1 MPAEMA
7 IERRNRAL
15 VAFAILTGA
24 RDGALASFRLK
35 HVDMKAQTVFQDA
48 REVRTKA
55 RKTFVSTFFPVGPE
69 PVSIVADY
77 IAMLKGE
84 LGFGPDDPF
93 FPSTQVG
100 RGPDR
105 GFVAQ
110 GLSRTS
116 WSGAAPIR
124 EIFRA
129 AFAAADL
136 PYAKPHS
143 FRDTLARLGERL
155 CRTPEEW
162 KAWSQNLG
170 HESEAT
176 TFVGYG
182 HVPQH
187 RQTEIIRALGMPRL
201 EALAPGLDIAALKAF
216 VQSAEA
222 INSG

>member
-1 MPAEMA
+1 
-7 IERRNRAL
+7 
-15 VAFAILTGA
+15 
-24 RDGALASFRLK
+24 
-35 HVDMKAQTVFQDA
+35 MKAQTVFQDA

-69 PVSIVADY
+69 PAAIVAEY
-77 IAMLKGE
+77 IVMLKAE
-84 LGFGPDDPF
+84 LGFGPDDPL
-93 FPSTQVG
+93 FPSTQIG
-100 RGPDR
+100 RGADR
-105 GFVAQ
+105 GFVAE
-110 GLSRTS
+110 GLSRAP
-116 WSGAAPIR
+116 WSGAARIR
-124 EIFRA
+124 RIFRA
-129 AFAAADL
+129 AFAAAGL

-187 RQTEIIRALGMPRL
+187 RQAEIIKTLAKPRL
-201 EALAPGLDIAALKAF
+201 EGLPAGLDIAALEAF
-216 VQSAEA
+216 VQSAKRVGHPSA
-222 INSG
+222 